1 MKKER
6 IGANTYL
13 YPMPTV
19 LVGANV
25 KTRANFITIA
35 YCGIAQDSPP
45 MIAVTLEKVRYTS
58 QGIKENQTF
67 SVNIPSEDMVEVT
80 DYVGIKS
87 GKIVDKSKLFDVFY
101 GELRTAPMIEEAPLN
116 LECRLVK
123 TIDLGGTSEIFIGEI
138 VETYVGENYLTNGL
152 PDIEKIKP
160 ILFSVHD
167 DNYWKVGEHIGPA
180 FKIGLNYKK
189 IQR

>member
-25 KTRANFITIA
+25 KERANFITIA

-67 SVNIPSEDMVEVT
+67 SVNIPSQDMVEVT